1 VFKMNCAAAKD
12 AEKKYGVDLIVE
24 KGEFILPI

>member
-1 VFKMNCAAAKD
+1 MNCAAAKD